1 MKIIIQIFIIGFF
14 INSYSQVNESN
25 CTTVYLIR
33 HAEKV
38 RDNSGNRNPNLNL
51 IGLKRAEKWKE
62 IFKNIDF
69 DAIFSTDLNRTIQTA
84 LPISNDKK
92 IEIQTYKPSSQFYGD
107 FLKLNMGKTVLVVGH
122 SNTTPKFVNSLIEND
137 FYSQIDDKNNGNLYY
152 VQKCGLLTANHMVLL
167 IN

>member
-137 FYSQIDDKNNGNLYY
+137 FYSQIDDNNNGNLYY
-152 VQKCGLLTANHMVLL
+152 VQKCGLLNANHMVLL

>member
-1 MKIIIQIFIIGFF
+1 MKIIFQIFIIGFF
-14 INSYSQVNESN
+14 INSYSQVNEST

-38 RDNSGNRNPNLNL
+38 RDNSVNRNPNLNL

-92 IEIQTYKPSSQFYGD
+92 
-107 FLKLNMGKTVLVVGH
+107 
-122 SNTTPKFVNSLIEND
+122 
-137 FYSQIDDKNNGNLYY
+137 
-152 VQKCGLLTANHMVLL
+152 
-167 IN
+167 

>member
-38 RDNSGNRNPNLNL
+38 RDNSGNKNPNLNL

-137 FYSQIDDKNNGNLYY
+137 FYSQIDDNNNGNLYY
-152 VQKCGLLTANHMVLL
+152 VHKCGLLTANHMVLL